1 MYTIAVFSGYLC
13 TFETSIVNCK
23 YEIDNRYEKILLFAT
38 DVLVLCRFVR

>member
-13 TFETSIVNCK
+13 IFGTRIVNCK

-38 DVLVLCRFVR
+38 DGLVLCRFVR